1 MLHAGKCNAVWGS
14 RLLAEE
20 RRKNTR
26 EAGRPRGEDFQTSGP
41 TLSSG
46 APHAHGRGKEEL
58 ERKHHAWESGCKKFR
73 TENIQAQSRHVH
85 DEHRTELNA
94 PSGFSERNA
103 KGACPLKFPIWGSSK
118 RVRRWKQN
126 AVPDMGLE
134 PMIFSPAAGQHTR
147 SLTARQRGAKLSR
160 GCPFCRPLLSV
171 RVPRHHAGA
180 DARLPPLADGGLAG
194 GRRLCAHQDQHEAV
208 RFNAFVCFVHITL

>member
-1 MLHAGKCNAVWGS
+1 MS
-14 RLLAEE
+14 
-20 RRKNTR
+20 
-26 EAGRPRGEDFQTSGP
+26 RGEAFQTSGP

-103 KGACPLKFPIWGSSK
+103 KGECPLKFPIWGSSK

-134 PMIFSPAAGQHTR
+134 PMIFSPAAGRHA
-147 SLTARQRGAKLSR
+147 LTAQQRLQRRSKLSR
-160 GCPFCRPLLSV
+160 ACPSCRLLPGV
-171 RVPRHHAGA
+171 RVQNDLAGA
-180 DARLPPLADGGLAG
+180 DARLPRLADGGQG
-194 GRRLCAHQDQHEAV
+194 LCAHQYQHEPV
-208 RFNAFVCFVHITL
+208 R